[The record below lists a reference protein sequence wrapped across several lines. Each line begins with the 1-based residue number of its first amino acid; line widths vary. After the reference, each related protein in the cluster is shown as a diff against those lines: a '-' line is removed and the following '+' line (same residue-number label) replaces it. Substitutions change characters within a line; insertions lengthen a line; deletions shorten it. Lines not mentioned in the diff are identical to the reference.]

1 MPSKKNKRG
10 PHSIKSKK
18 RKHSTGQNRS
28 KQAKPPGETNQPF
41 ERDSKRRVGQHI
53 GTGRPP
59 LMKK

>member
-18 RKHSTGQNRS
+18 RKHSAGQNRG
-28 KQAKPPGETNQPF
+28 KQTASPAETNQPF
-41 ERDSKRRVGQHI
+41 EQDSKRRVGQHI